1 MTMSTIALVS
11 EGGGFNPLDLSGG
24 GGLFW
29 TIIIFVA
36 ALVPIWKMVMG
47 PITAALE
54 ARDDRANAA
63 IVAAERASS
72 EAQKA
77 QAEVAKKLEE
87 ARAESLKLVNEA
99 RARAEVRER
108 ELIGAAEARAKEL
121 EESARRTIQ
130 AEREKAVAAIR
141 EEVVDLTIQAA
152 GRVIGRNVGSEDDR
166 RMVRDMVGQR
176 K

>member
-1 MTMSTIALVS
+1 MTMSTIALFA

-29 TIIIFVA
+29 TIIIFVV

-54 ARDDRANAA
+54 ARDDRARAA
-63 IVAAERASS
+63 IDAAERASN
-72 EAQKA
+72 EAQQA
-77 QAEVAKKLEE
+77 RAEVAKKLEE
-87 ARAESLKLVNEA
+87 ARAEAMKLVADA
-99 RARAEVRER
+99 RSRAETRER
-108 ELIGAAEARAKEL
+108 ELIQAAEAKAKDL

-130 AEREKAVAAIR
+130 TEREKAIAAIR
-141 EEVVDLTIQAA
+141 EEVVDLSIQAA

-166 RMVRDMVGQR
+166 RMVRDLVA
-176 K
+176 KK